1 MTKTP
6 PKAAV
11 LLMNTGSPDAPD
23 APSLRKYLAQFLS
36 DGRIIEMSAWKWQPI
51 LRCFILPF
59 RPKASAERY
68 KLVWSSETGSP
79 LIHYTKM
86 IARKMNFEFEKTNSG
101 VKVFYAM
108 RYGSPSVESVMKK
121 IEQEGIDRIVVLP
134 MFAQYAPQTSAA
146 CADAVFDYLKGSR
159 RVPSLR
165 FVRDYHLDP
174 GYIKA
179 VAEGVER
186 YWEENGSNI
195 ERGGKL
201 IISFHGVPEE
211 GVAKG
216 DDYKNRCI
224 ETARA
229 VADSLGLDS
238 DSWKCAFQSRF
249 GRAEWIKPYTLDEAC
264 GMAARGES
272 MVDVVCPGFAVDCLE
287 TIEEI
292 GDEMKRAFSRSLPP
306 GVEGEFRYIPC
317 LNDSEGA
324 VDFYLN
330 LVKRELQGWT

>member
-11 LLMNTGSPDAPD
+11 LLMNTGSPDVPD

-36 DGRIIEMSAWKWQPI
+36 DGRIIEMPAWKWQPI

-59 RPKASAERY
+59 RPKVSAERY

-79 LIHYTKM
+79 LIHHTKM
-86 IARKMNFEFEKTNSG
+86 IAQKMNREFERMNCA

-121 IEQEGIDRIVVLP
+121 IERDEIDRIVVLP

-146 CADAVFDYLKGSR
+146 CADAVFDYLKSSR

-165 FVRDYHLDP
+165 FIRDYHLEP

-179 VAEGVER
+179 VAASIER
-186 YWEENGSNI
+186 YWAENGSNLK
-195 ERGGKL
+195 RGGRL

-211 GVAKG
+211 GIEKG
-216 DDYKNRCI
+216 DDYGRRCI

-229 VADSLGLDS
+229 VADFLGLDS
-238 DSWKCAFQSRF
+238 ASWECAFQSRF
-249 GRAEWIKPYTLDEAC
+249 GRAEWIKPYTHDAAC
-264 GMAARGES
+264 AMASRGES

-287 TIEEI
+287 TLEEI
-292 GDEMKRAFSRSLPP
+292 GDELKREFNRSLPQ
-306 GVEGEFRYIPC
+306 GVDGELRYIPC
-317 LNDSEGA
+317 LNDSKDA
-324 VDFYLN
+324 VEFYMD
-330 LVKRELQGWT
+330 LVKRELQSWI